1 MPTPHLEALTIE
13 PQQKAIAS
21 VIFMHGLGADGHDFA
36 PVVPQF
42 NQYSKLPIRY
52 VFPHAPLRSVT
63 LNAGYMMR
71 AWYDIYG
78 LEHDTVQDVKGI
90 TSAATAIE
98 HLIAAE
104 LAKGIPTNKIVLAGF
119 SQGGAIA
126 LHTGL
131 RYPARLAGIIGLSTY
146 LPVADHLANEA
157 HTANKNTPIFLGHG
171 DADPIIPL
179 TWGNFTHQHLLDLHY
194 SVSWHRYAMMP
205 HSVCPQEIVDIGTW
219 LHDVLS
225 ADS

>member
-36 PVVPQF
+36 PTAPQF
-42 NQYSKLPIRY
+42 NQFAKLPIRY
-52 VFPHAPLRSVT
+52 IFPHAPLRSVT
-63 LNAGYMMR
+63 LNAGYVMR

-78 LEHDTVQDVKGI
+78 LEHGTIEDVKGI
-90 TSAATAIE
+90 NATATAIE

-104 LAKGIPTNKIVLAGF
+104 LAKGIQTHKIVLAGF

-131 RYPARLAGIIGLSTY
+131 RYPARLGGIIGLSTY
-146 LPVADHLANEA
+146 LPVADQLAKEA
-157 HTANKNTPIFLGHG
+157 HYANKNTPIFLGHG
-171 DADPIIPL
+171 DADSLIPIS
-179 TWGNFTHQHLLDLHY
+179 WGEMTHQQLVNLHY
-194 SVSWHRYAMMP
+194 PVTWHPYAKMA
-205 HSVCPQEIVDIGTW
+205 HSVCPQEIVDIGNW

-225 ADS
+225 ADA